1 MKRLLMVGLV
11 LLFAAFAFGEGNIAF
26 DHKATVPMGDGDPTI
41 ALDIATEQ
49 DLIGPLYLLV
59 DNVATITPQGD
70 NLFSDMDIEIGVGIN
85 EEGPGK
91 LEAYIDIVIAD
102 MADIDPVYSLVITWE
117 KSFSW

>member
-1 MKRLLMVGLV
+1 MMVLMLV
-11 LLFAAFAFGEGNIAF
+11 LASAFAFGEGNVAF
-26 DHKATVPMGDGDPTI
+26 DHKLTVPMGDGDSTI
-41 ALDIATEQ
+41 ALDIASEQ

-59 DNVATITPQGD
+59 DNVATVTPKGD

-85 EEGPGK
+85 EERSGK

-102 MADIDPVYSLVITWE
+102 MADIDPVYSLVVTWE